1 MLASRIWMFGVVASF
16 ALAGCGKPS
25 TSADAAAKAGND
37 PAEAGAQE
45 IEAKANETVK
55 AKIADLENYSGKA
68 ASAAA
73 SAADKKSQ
81 KSDANI
87 SDKKK

>member
-1 MLASRIWMFGVVASF
+1 MLVQRFWMFGVVAAF
-16 ALAGCGKPS
+16 TLAGCGKPS
-25 TSADAAAKAGND
+25 ATADAAVMAGND

-55 AKIADLENYSGKA
+55 AKIADLDNYSEKA

-73 SAADKKSQ
+73 WAVDKKSE
-81 KSDANI
+81 KRDARI

>member
-1 MLASRIWMFGVVASF
+1 MFAQRFWMFGVVASF
-16 ALAGCGKPS
+16 ALAGCGQPS
-25 TSADAAAKAGND
+25 ATADAAAKAGND

-73 SAADKKSQ
+73 SAADNKSE
-81 KSDANI
+81 KSGANI

>member
-1 MLASRIWMFGVVASF
+1 MLVKRFWMFGVIAAF
-16 ALAGCGKPS
+16 ALAACGKPS
-25 TSADAAAKAGND
+25 ATADAAAKAGND

-45 IEAKANETVK
+45 IEAKANETVE

-73 SAADKKSQ
+73 SAVEKQSEKSNV
-81 KSDANI
+81 NI

>member
-1 MLASRIWMFGVVASF
+1 MLVQRFWISGVIAAF

-25 TSADAAAKAGND
+25 SSTDAAAKAGND

-73 SAADKKSQ
+73 SAVDKKSE

-87 SDKKK
+87 SGKKK

>member
-1 MLASRIWMFGVVASF
+1 MVIQRFWMLGFVAAF
-16 ALAGCGKPS
+16 TLAGCGKS
-25 TSADAAAKAGND
+25 SSSADAAAKAGND

-73 SAADKKSQ
+73 SAADKKSE

>member
-1 MLASRIWMFGVVASF
+1 MASRFWMFGVMAAF

-25 TSADAAAKAGND
+25 SSADTAPKAGND
-37 PAEAGAQE
+37 PAEAGTQE

-55 AKIADLENYSGKA
+55 AKIADLDNYSGKA

-73 SAADKKSQ
+73 SAVDKKSEE
-81 KSDANI
+81 SEVNI
-87 SDKKK
+87 TDKKK

>member
-1 MLASRIWMFGVVASF
+1 MLARRFWMFGVVASF
-16 ALAGCGKPS
+16 ALAACGKPS
-25 TSADAAAKAGND
+25 ASADAAVKAGND

-45 IEAKANETVK
+45 IEAKANDTVK

-73 SAADKKSQ
+73 SAIDKQSEKN
-81 KSDANI
+81 DANI

>member
-1 MLASRIWMFGVVASF
+1 MLVQRFWMFGVVAAFTLS
-16 ALAGCGKPS
+16 GCGKPS
-25 TSADAAAKAGND
+25 ATTDAAVKAGND

-55 AKIADLENYSGKA
+55 AKIADLDNYSEKA

-73 SAADKKSQ
+73 SAADKKSEEN
-81 KSDANI
+81 DVNI
-87 SDKKK
+87 TDKKK

>member
-1 MLASRIWMFGVVASF
+1 MAQRVKP
-16 ALAGCGKPS
+16 GC
-25 TSADAAAKAGND
+25 TVTVTAADAAAKAGND

-45 IEAKANETVK
+45 IETKANETVK
-55 AKIADLENYSGKA
+55 AKIADLDNYSGKA

-73 SAADKKSQ
+73 SAIDKKSE

>member
-1 MLASRIWMFGVVASF
+1 MLVQRFWMFGVIASF

-25 TSADAAAKAGND
+25 ASADAAVKAGND

-73 SAADKKSQ
+73 SAADTKSE
-81 KSDANI
+81 KISANI
-87 SDKKK
+87 SNKKK

>member
-1 MLASRIWMFGVVASF
+1 MLAHRFWMFGVLASF

-25 TSADAAAKAGND
+25 ATADAAAKAGND

-55 AKIADLENYSGKA
+55 AKIADLDNYSGKA
-68 ASAAA
+68 ALAAA
-73 SAADKKSQ
+73 SAIDKKSE
-81 KSDANI
+81 KSDVNI